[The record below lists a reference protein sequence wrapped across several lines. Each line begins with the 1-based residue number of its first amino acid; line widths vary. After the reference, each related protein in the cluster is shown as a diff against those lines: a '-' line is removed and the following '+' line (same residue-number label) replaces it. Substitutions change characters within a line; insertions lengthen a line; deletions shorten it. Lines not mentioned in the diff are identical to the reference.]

1 MPNNIRNQAP
11 PKNAECKVLSAE
23 MIVSA
28 PNMLSL
34 PLPLNP
40 TSCGW
45 KLGSALR
52 FLPSKSLIF
61 FASVTKC
68 LVMGGFWIINTLA
81 FYSSLYSERLA
92 CLWPIKKHHCPKLL
106 LNYFLKRHP
115 DNKFLWLL
123 CTIWNLLHSLH
134 LHFAWKTTCCRSGL
148 ALLLATL
155 KCDVSTCTESSA
167 STILCLFRS
176 PLTTSHSQRLCREK
190 YSPTWSLFTA
200 KIRYVWYDGMWPWCW
215 IIHTSLFVR
224 LMLRNGSILSPV

>member
-1 MPNNIRNQAP
+1 
-11 PKNAECKVLSAE
+11 

-28 PNMLSL
+28 ANMLSL

-68 LVMGGFWIINTLA
+68 LVMGEFWIINTLA
-81 FYSSLYSERLA
+81 FYYSLYSKRLA
-92 CLWPIKKHHCPKLL
+92 FLWPKKK
-106 LNYFLKRHP
+106 K
-115 DNKFLWLL
+115 KFLWLL
-123 CTIWNLLHSLH
+123 CTIWNLLHSFH

-155 KCDVSTCTESSA
+155 KCNVSTCTESSA

-200 KIRYVWYDGMWPWCW
+200 KIRYVWYDGVRPWCW